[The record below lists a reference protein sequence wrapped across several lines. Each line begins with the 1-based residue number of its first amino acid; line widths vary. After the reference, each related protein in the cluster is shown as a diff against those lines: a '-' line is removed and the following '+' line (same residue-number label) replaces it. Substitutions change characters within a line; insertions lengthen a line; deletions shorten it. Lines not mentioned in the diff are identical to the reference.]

1 MATKKNTPQQQ
12 QGAPADYSKLAG
24 HIAAILADPRT
35 PVSLYNAIAD
45 EVASMSEA
53 INTDAP
59 EAIERI
65 LVAHQA
71 REERRTGEGGAR

>member
-12 QGAPADYSKLAG
+12 PGAPPADYSKLAG
-24 HIAAILADPRT
+24 HIAAILADPLT
-35 PVSLYNAIAD
+35 PVALYNAIAD

-53 INTDAP
+53 INIDAP

-65 LVAHQA
+65 LVAYQT
-71 REERRTGEGGAR
+71 REERRAEQ